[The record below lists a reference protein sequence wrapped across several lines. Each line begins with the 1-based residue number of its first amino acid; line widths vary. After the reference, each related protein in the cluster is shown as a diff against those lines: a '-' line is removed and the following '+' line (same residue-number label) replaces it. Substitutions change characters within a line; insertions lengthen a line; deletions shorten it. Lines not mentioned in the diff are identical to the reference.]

1 MKIILIGDDAAEQ
14 QKIVSTLQS
23 IGQEDIHLYV
33 DDHAFQLEATQSNL
47 VLKRGE
53 LAQQVAVNIA
63 NAVGPAQD
71 LFELYEVINLEL
83 NRLINAANLF
93 IAIYDPVNDEFQLPF
108 QQDQVEE
115 KIPVIPAGKTL
126 TRYVFSRNEAVL
138 LKYEDIE
145 RMVEEGIIDRRG
157 VPAQAWMGVPLRSEA
172 SVIGA
177 LVIQDYENRN
187 AFTLEDLELLKFIS
201 NQIRISIERK
211 KAEMELLKA
220 KERAIQSDK
229 LKTSFLTNMSHEV
242 RTPMNAIIGFST
254 LLNDIDISKEE
265 TEEYI
270 GLINSNAGLL
280 LKIIDNIIE
289 VARLEAG
296 EITLE
301 PKYFGVNRLLLE
313 LLDDFEN
320 KNDHKSNVSINISS
334 AGSDEEFML
343 FNDQIRLKQLL
354 SILIGNGLKF
364 TDEGSVDFGY
374 KLNKNH
380 QIEFFVQDT
389 GIGIPLSQQKN
400 IFEPFRQADNSL
412 TRKFGGAGIGLTI
425 VKHLVNL
432 MDGQI
437 LLESQEGK
445 GSLFRIIL
453 PIIKPSPE
461 LAAGVKIK
469 ARQQLDLSGKHILV
483 VEDVESNYQY
493 IVAVLKSTQVS
504 IHWITDG
511 NAAVDF
517 CLNYPDISMVF
528 MDINLPGIDGYEAT
542 RRIKSERPD
551 LPIVALTAYA
561 MAGEKERCLAAGCDE
576 YLSKPISP
584 KDLLVVVK
592 KFMI

>member
-1 MKIILIGDDAAEQ
+1 MKIILIGDDANEQ
-14 QKIVSTLQS
+14 QKIVSTLHS
-23 IGQEDIHLYV
+23 LGQNEISLFK
-33 DDHAFQLEATQSNL
+33 DDHAFQLEASASNL

-63 NAVGPAQD
+63 NAVGSSRD
-71 LFELYEVINLEL
+71 LFELYQVINVEL
-83 NRLINAANLF
+83 NRLINATNLF

-126 TRYVFSRNEAVL
+126 TRYVFSKNEAVL
-138 LKYEDIE
+138 LKVEDIE
-145 RMVEEGIIDRRG
+145 RMAEEGIIDRRG
-157 VPAQAWMGVPLRSEA
+157 VPAQTWMGVPLRSE
-172 SVIGA
+172 SSTIGA
-177 LVIQDYENRN
+177 LVIQNYEDRD
-187 AFTLEDLELLKFIS
+187 AFTNDDLELLKFIS

-211 KAEMELLKA
+211 KAEIELIEA

-229 LKTSFLTNMSHEV
+229 IKTSFLTNMSHEV

-254 LLNDIDISKEE
+254 LLSDVDISKDE

-296 EITLE
+296 EIALE
-301 PKYFGVNRLLLE
+301 CKSFGVNQMLLE
-313 LLDDFEN
+313 LLEEFEN
-320 KNDHKSNVSINISS
+320 SNVRKSNVSINISS
-334 AGSDEEFML
+334 AGSDEEYML
-343 FNDQIRLKQLL
+343 YNDPVRLKQLL
-354 SILIGNGLKF
+354 TILIGNGLKF

-374 KLNKNH
+374 KLNQNH
-380 QIEFFVQDT
+380 QIEFDVQDT

-432 MDGQI
+432 MNGQI
-437 LLESQEGK
+437 ILESEEGK
-445 GSLFRIIL
+445 GSRFRIIL
-453 PIIKPSPE
+453 PIVKPGPE
-461 LAAGVKIK
+461 SVAGVKIK
-469 ARQQLDLSGKHILV
+469 ARSQIDLTGKHILV

-493 IVAVLKSTQVS
+493 IVAVLKSTQVN

-517 CLNYPDISMVF
+517 CLNYPDINMVF

-542 RRIKSERPD
+542 RRVKSERPD

-576 YLSKPISP
+576 YLSKPVSP
-584 KDLLVVVK
+584 KDLIAIVK
-592 KFMI
+592 RYMA

>member
-1 MKIILIGDDAAEQ
+1 MKIILIGDDATEQ
-14 QKIVSTLQS
+14 QKIISTLKS
-23 IGQEDIHLYV
+23 IGQENIHLYV
-33 DDHAFQLEATQSNL
+33 DDHAFQLEATESNL
-47 VLKRGE
+47 ILKRGV

-71 LFELYEVINLEL
+71 LFELYKVINAEL
-83 NRLINAANLF
+83 NRLINATNLF
-93 IAIYDPVNDEFQLPF
+93 IAIYDSVNDEFQLPF

-126 TRYVFSRNEAVL
+126 TRYVFSRNEAIL

-145 RMVEEGIIDRRG
+145 QMVEEGVIDRRG
-157 VPAQAWMGVPLRSEA
+157 VPAQAWMGVPLRSES

-177 LVIQDYENRN
+177 LVVQDYENRD
-187 AFTLEDLELLKFIS
+187 AFTLDDLELLKFIS

-211 KAEMELLKA
+211 KAEIELLNA

-313 LLDDFEN
+313 LLEDFE
-320 KNDHKSNVSINISS
+320 KSNAQKTNVSINISS
-334 AGSDEEFML
+334 AGSDEEYML
-343 FNDQIRLKQLL
+343 FNDQVRLKQLL
-354 SILIGNGLKF
+354 SILVGNGLKF

-432 MDGQI
+432 MNGQI
-437 LLESQEGK
+437 MLESQEGK

-453 PIIKPSPE
+453 PIVKPGPE
-461 LAAGVKIK
+461 LASGVKIK
-469 ARQQLDLSGKHILV
+469 ARPQIDLSGKHILV

-493 IVAVLKSTQVS
+493 IVAVLKSTQVN

-517 CLNYPDISMVF
+517 CLNYPDIGMVF

-561 MAGEKERCLAAGCDE
+561 MTGEKERCLAAGCNE

-584 KDLLVVVK
+584 KDLLSVVK
-592 KFMI
+592 KFMA

>member
-1 MKIILIGDDAAEQ
+1 MKIILIGDDANEQ
-14 QKIVSTLQS
+14 QKIVSALQLL
-23 IGQEDIHLYV
+23 GQNEIRLFENN
-33 DDHAFQLEATQSNL
+33 HAFQLDAIESNL
-47 VLKRGE
+47 ILKRGE

-63 NAVGPAQD
+63 NAVGSSRD
-71 LFELYEVINLEL
+71 LFELYQVINIEL
-83 NRLINAANLF
+83 NRLINATNLF
-93 IAIYDPVNDEFQLPF
+93 IAIYDDINDEFQLPF
-108 QQDQVEE
+108 QQDEVEE

-126 TRYVFSRNEAVL
+126 TRYVFSRNEALL

-145 RMVEEGIIDRRG
+145 RMVKEGIIDQRG
-157 VPAQAWMGVPLRSEA
+157 VPAQVWMGVPLRSE
-172 SVIGA
+172 SSTIGA
-177 LVIQDYENRN
+177 LVIQNYEDRD
-187 AFTLEDLELLKFIS
+187 AFTNDDLELLKFIS

-211 KAEMELLKA
+211 KAELELIEA

-270 GLINSNAGLL
+270 GLINSNASLL

-296 EITLE
+296 EISLE
-301 PKYFGVNRLLLE
+301 PKNFGVNQLLLE
-313 LLDDFEN
+313 LLDDFER
-320 KNDHKSNVSINISS
+320 NDTRKSSISVNITSV
-334 AGSDEEFML
+334 GSDEEYL
-343 FNDQIRLKQLL
+343 LYNDQVRLKQLL

-364 TDEGSVDFGY
+364 TEEGSVDFGY

-380 QIEFFVQDT
+380 QIEFFVKDS

-432 MDGQI
+432 MNGQI
-437 LLESQEGK
+437 VLESEEGK
-445 GSLFRIIL
+445 GALFRIIL
-453 PIIKPSPE
+453 PIVEPGPE
-461 LAAGVKIK
+461 LSGVKIK
-469 ARQQLDLSGKHILV
+469 ARPQIDLSGKHILV

-542 RRIKSERPD
+542 RRVKSERPD

-561 MAGEKERCLAAGCDE
+561 MTGEKERCLAAGCNE
-576 YLSKPISP
+576 YLSKPVSP
-584 KDLLVVVK
+584 KDLIAVVK
-592 KFMI
+592 KYIVV

>member
-1 MKIILIGDDAAEQ
+1 MKIILIGDDANEQ
-14 QKIVSTLQS
+14 QKIVSALHLL
-23 IGQEDIHLYV
+23 GQKEISLFKDEN
-33 DDHAFQLEATQSNL
+33 AFQKDACASNVAL
-47 VLKRGE
+47 QRSE

-63 NAVGPAQD
+63 NAVGSARD
-71 LFELYEVINLEL
+71 LFELYQVINVEL
-83 NRLINAANLF
+83 NKLINASNLF

-115 KIPVIPAGKTL
+115 IIPVIPAGRTL
-126 TRYVFSRNEAVL
+126 TRYVFSKNEALL

-145 RMVEEGIIDRRG
+145 RMVKEGIIDQRG
-157 VPAQAWMGVPLRSEA
+157 VPAQAWMGVPLRSE
-172 SVIGA
+172 SSTIGA
-177 LVIQDYENRN
+177 LVIQSYDDRD
-187 AFTLEDLELLKFIS
+187 AFTTEDLELLKFIS

-211 KAEMELLKA
+211 KAELELLET

-254 LLNDIDISKEE
+254 LLNDVDISKEE
-265 TEEYI
+265 KEEYI
-270 GLINSNAGLL
+270 ELINSNAGLL

-296 EITLE
+296 EISLE
-301 PKYFGVNRLLLE
+301 RKSFGVNQMLLE
-313 LLDDFEN
+313 LLENFE
-320 KNDHKSNVSINISS
+320 KSNISRSNVAINISS

-343 FNDQIRLKQLL
+343 YNDQARLKQLL

-364 TDEGSVDFGY
+364 TEEGSVDFGY
-374 KLNKNH
+374 KLNIKN
-380 QIEFFVQDT
+380 QIEFFVHDT
-389 GIGIPLSQQKN
+389 GVGIPLSQQKN

-425 VKHLVNL
+425 VKHLVSL
-432 MDGQI
+432 MNGQI
-437 LLESQEGK
+437 ILKSEEGK
-445 GSLFRIIL
+445 GSLFEIIL
-453 PIIKPSPE
+453 PIVKPAPE
-461 LAAGVKIK
+461 VVPGIKIK
-469 ARQQLDLSGKHILV
+469 ARPQIDLTGKHILV

-493 IVAVLKSTQVS
+493 IAAVLKSTQVS

-542 RRIKSERPD
+542 SRIKSERPK

-561 MAGEKERCLAAGCDE
+561 MAGEKERSLMAGCDE
-576 YLSKPISP
+576 YLSKPVSP
-584 KDLLVVVK
+584 KDLITVVK
-592 KFMI
+592 KYIV

>member
-1 MKIILIGDDAAEQ
+1 MKIILIGDEATEQ
-14 QKIVSTLQS
+14 QKIISTLQS
-23 IGQEDIHLYV
+23 IGQEDIHLYE
-33 DDHAFQLEATQSNL
+33 DDHAFQLEATESNL
-47 VLKRGE
+47 VLKRGL

-71 LFELYEVINLEL
+71 LFELYKVINVEL
-83 NRLINAANLF
+83 NKLINATNLF
-93 IAIYDPVNDEFQLPF
+93 IAIYDPINDEFQLPF

-115 KIPVIPAGKTL
+115 KTPVIPAGKTL
-126 TRYVFSRNEAVL
+126 TRYVFSRNEPIL
-138 LKYEDIE
+138 IKYEDIE
-145 RMVEEGIIDRRG
+145 RMAEEGIIDRRG
-157 VPAQAWMGVPLRSEA
+157 VPAQAWMGVPLRSES

-177 LVIQDYENRN
+177 LVVQDYENRN
-187 AFTLEDLELLKFIS
+187 AFTIDDLELLIFIS

-211 KAEMELLKA
+211 KAEIELLKA

-254 LLNDIDISKEE
+254 LLSDIDISKEE

-301 PKYFGVNRLLLE
+301 PKYFGVNGLLLE
-313 LLDDFEN
+313 LLEDFEN
-320 KNDHKSNVSINISS
+320 KNLHKSDVSINISS
-334 AGSDEEFML
+334 AGSDEEYML
-343 FNDQIRLKQLL
+343 FKDQVRLKQLL

-364 TDEGSVDFGY
+364 TEEGSVDFGY
-374 KLNKNH
+374 KLNKTN

-412 TRKFGGAGIGLTI
+412 TRRFGGAGIGLTI

-432 MDGQI
+432 MNGQI
-437 LLESQEGK
+437 ILESQENK

-453 PIIKPSPE
+453 PIVKPSPE
-461 LAAGVKIK
+461 MVNGVKIK
-469 ARQQLDLSGKHILV
+469 ARPHLDLSGKHILV

-493 IVAVLKSTQVS
+493 IVAVLKSSQVS

-517 CLNYPDISMVF
+517 CLNYPDINMVF

-542 RRIKSERPD
+542 RRIKSERPN

-561 MAGEKERCLAAGCDE
+561 MAGEKERCLTAGCDE

-584 KDLLVVVK
+584 KDLLAVVK
-592 KFMI
+592 KFMV